1 MIELV
6 YNDYVSFYEDSHTYV
21 TKDNEIL
28 TGVTTILGNTIFKD
42 KYSTIP
48 QHILDNAAIYGT
60 MVHAKCEEHD
70 IFGGSDCIEV
80 ENYIKIKEENNLIPI
95 ENEML
100 VSDNTRVATMIDVI
114 FQSTENSVH
123 LADIKTTSKLDI
135 NYLSWQLSICA
146 YLFEIQ
152 NPCLHLDKLYGVWLR
167 KEKYKLIEVERKKN
181 SEIEELL
188 NNYFDSIK

>member
-6 YNDYVSFYEDSHTYV
+6 YNDYVSFYEDNHTYV

-28 TGVTTILGNTIFKD
+28 TGATTILSNTIFKD
-42 KYSTIP
+42 KYKDIP
-48 QHILDNAAIYGT
+48 SYILNKAAEYGT
-60 MVHAKCEEHD
+60 RIHSLCQENDMF
-70 IFGGSDCIEV
+70 FGSGCIEV

-114 FQSTENSVH
+114 FEASDNSVH
-123 LADIKTTSKLDI
+123 IADIKTTSKLDEE
-135 NYLSWQLSICA
+135 YLSWQLSICA

-152 NPCLHLDKLYGVWLR
+152 NPCLHLDKLYGIWLR

-181 SEIEELL
+181 NKIEELL